1 MQRICSPQIIVA
13 TNSLILT
20 LWCLSELF
28 FIIVLV
34 KAMSSLKEK
43 FDDLSQKVLS
53 GQILEAFEEYY
64 ADDIVMQEDSEE
76 PRRGKQ
82 ANREYEEQF
91 VSSVEAFH
99 DGKVTA
105 VAVNEDDGV
114 VLSEWF
120 MDVTLKDT
128 GRIEIEQVS
137 VQRWEDGKIT
147 HERFYHA

>member
-1 MQRICSPQIIVA
+1 VINLS
-13 TNSLILT
+13 T
-20 LWCLSELF
+20 LR
-28 FIIVLV
+28 
-34 KAMSSLKEK
+34 AK

-64 ADDIVMQEDSEE
+64 ADDVVMQEDSKE
-76 PRRGKQ
+76 PRVGKK
-82 ANREYEEQF
+82 ANRKYEEQF
-91 VSSVEAFH
+91 VNSVEGFH

-128 GRIEIEQVS
+128 GRIQIEQVS
-137 VQRWEDGKIT
+137 VQRWEDGQIK

>member
-1 MQRICSPQIIVA
+1 
-13 TNSLILT
+13 
-20 LWCLSELF
+20 
-28 FIIVLV
+28 
-34 KAMSSLKEK
+34 MSSLKEK